1 MIGLE
6 IISALVLLVLGYLIG
21 SIPVGYV
28 VGRYIFKKD
37 LFSHGSRSMG
47 ATNAIRVLGPRA
59 GFAVFAAD
67 LLKGAIPAL
76 TAGLVMPDHPEIQ
89 ALVGLAAVVGHS
101 WSLWVGLKGGRGVAT
116 AIGAALVIFP
126 IAMLVALPVGIGMA
140 IALRYVSLGSISGA
154 VVALGSGVALYATGL
169 WTSMWGVVF
178 VAVAVAL
185 ILWQHRAN
193 MLRLAQGTELRMAAW
208 PTYLQSRG
216 KEPDERSELEI

>member
-1 MIGLE
+1 MAI
-6 IISALVLLVLGYLIG
+6 AFLVLAYLVG
-21 SIPVGYV
+21 SIPVGYL
-28 VGRYIFKKD
+28 VGRYVFKKD
-37 LFSHGSRSMG
+37 LFLHGSRSMG

-59 GFAVFAAD
+59 GVAVFAAD

-76 TAGLVMPDHPEIQ
+76 TVGLAMPNHPEIQ
-89 ALVGLAAVVGHS
+89 SLAGLAAVVGHS

-116 AIGAALVIFP
+116 AVGAALVIYP
-126 IAMLVALPVGIGMA
+126 VAMLVALPVGAALA

-154 VVALGSGVALYATGL
+154 VIALGSGVALYVSGL

-178 VAVAVAL
+178 VALAVML

-208 PTYLQSRG
+208 TTYLQSRSN
-216 KEPDERSELEI
+216 EPDERSGPEI